1 MWTNQSRLRS
11 TSPSATC
18 QVRPPPDDDEAPD
31 VGHFRYWGPSAS
43 LRKRSCSPTLPK
55 GCAIGELR
63 ALSPSSFPSSPP
75 GLRTTTCG
83 RGLARPRLDPTTGKE
98 MGGFSEDDPRGR
110 RRGALRAQLRDCG
123 RDSEWHRAW
132 HADMPR
138 RDGGPLRLRREA
150 LRLSV
155 DAVAERAGFDPAWL
169 LEVEAGQ
176 ASEVR
181 RSQWVEL
188 VWATQEGW
196 PDLRRSRLTGVDA
209 MWGWLPGLGGLS
221 TAEALVKA
229 GVEGGLMFQAIVPS
243 LPRPRFPI
251 MCGQ

>member
-1 MWTNQSRLRS
+1 MWVTF
-11 TSPSATC
+11 ATGPIC
-18 QVRPPPDDDEAPD
+18 LLEEEVVFADAAEG
-31 VGHFRYWGPSAS
+31 VRYWRAQGVEPVFVSFEPAWLEDHDLWAGVGPA
-43 LRKRSCSPTLPK
+43 P
-55 GCAIGELR
+55 I
-63 ALSPSSFPSSPP
+63 
-75 GLRTTTCG
+75 
-83 RGLARPRLDPTTGKE
+83 DPTTGKE

-221 TAEALVKA
+221 TAEALVKRA
-229 GVEGGLMFQAIVPS
+229 LKED
-243 LPRPRFPI
+243 
-251 MCGQ
+251 